1 MGSARLVTAAVQ
13 FMQRYQGAGTL
24 SSSTETE
31 DNPLSMLAAM
41 QEVIDG

>member
-13 FMQRYQGAGTL
+13 FMQRYQ
-24 SSSTETE
+24 STDSGSPIEA
-31 DNPLSMLAAM
+31 DDDPLSMLAAM